1 MEIDETDWMVMGMI
15 HAYKILEKTK
25 SQDEEHDLN
34 DVDYLYLV
42 ELQRR
47 DIEKPSLIS
56 AEFPYMFQERNSSAH
71 DQVHLGMM
79 NVFTMLDQSKKNGE
93 DLNTLN
99 VDYLT
104 KSLVEELENE
114 SLAESYDQFFQISQD
129 KEEWR

>member
-1 MEIDETDWMVMGMI
+1 MGMI
-15 HAYKILEKTK
+15 HAYKCLEKTK
-25 SQDEEHDLN
+25 SEDEESDFN

-42 ELQRR
+42 ELHRR
-47 DIEKPSLIS
+47 NIEKSALIS

-93 DLNTLN
+93 DLNILN

-104 KSLVEELENE
+104 KGLAEELENE
-114 SLAESYDQFFQISQD
+114 SLVESYDQLFQIRQE
-129 KEEWR
+129 KEEWI